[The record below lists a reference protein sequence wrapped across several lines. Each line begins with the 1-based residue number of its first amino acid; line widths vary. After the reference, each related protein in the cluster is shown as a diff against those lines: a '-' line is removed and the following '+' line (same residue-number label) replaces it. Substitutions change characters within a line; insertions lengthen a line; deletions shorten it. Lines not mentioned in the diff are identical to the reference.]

1 MNIKVTH
8 SYMGVRQKTKHND
21 LVAGVMV
28 KRQPYNILA
37 VYMHKTTVLLRIC
50 R

>member
-1 MNIKVTH
+1 MKIKVTH
-8 SYMGVRQKTKHND
+8 KGNN
-21 LVAGVMV
+21 LVVGIMV

-37 VYMHKTTVLLRIC
+37 VYMHETTVLLSFC